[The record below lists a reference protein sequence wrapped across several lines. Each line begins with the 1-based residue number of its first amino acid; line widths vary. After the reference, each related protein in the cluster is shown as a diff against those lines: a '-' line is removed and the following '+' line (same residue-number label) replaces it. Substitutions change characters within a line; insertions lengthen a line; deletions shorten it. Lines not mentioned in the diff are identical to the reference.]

1 MGGICTLKSQ
11 YRVNLETWQTGKY
24 FFRQYSHEDKP
35 KRISEQEYMSAYEEY
50 RNY

>member
-1 MGGICTLKSQ
+1 MKIPIPCEFG
-11 YRVNLETWQTGKY
+11 TWQTGKY

>member
-1 MGGICTLKSQ
+1 MP
-11 YRVNLETWQTGKY
+11 YLEITYEDGTTAHYWQTGKY

>member
-1 MGGICTLKSQ
+1 MKIPIPCEFG
-11 YRVNLETWQTGKY
+11 NMADGKI